1 MAVRSG
7 YRAGARLA
15 VALGLLVVTAAALL
29 LARDDEKDKQPG
41 SASAAQLKPRGDA
54 VVHPTG
60 LLPVPQAAT
69 DGPSLTR
76 KASLFVSPDGA
87 DTGQCGRSTPCG
99 SFEHAYEVA
108 SPGEVVEVADGS
120 YGAQQFSGSTKAGDQ
135 QVVFRPAPGA
145 SVTTGPLTFG
155 GNLATDRGPSGI
167 TVRDMTIAGFVTQGS
182 SRLAFVRVTLRG
194 NFAIQGGAGISVIGG
209 SAGGTRDGSHSE
221 IAAWVDGDGRVEPPS
236 RVLVDGVV
244 FHDVQLS
251 KPSDHIE
258 CLQATDVRGLVV
270 RNSRFVRCDT
280 FDLRLDRYR
289 TDGPHDVLIENN
301 VFAHTGDRFGGTTY
315 YGLAV
320 RAGHHVQIR
329 SNSSDTGWAGPE
341 PGTPIT
347 AWRVSANAMPGGR
360 CDDRITYSY
369 NLWAGAGPCG
379 ATDMDGDAKFVD
391 PDRGDLRLR
400 PGSPAIDAAGG
411 RSAAAEVDHQRRRR
425 ISPDIGAFEGPALGC
440 CADPLPR
447 E

>member
-1 MAVRSG
+1 
-7 YRAGARLA
+7 
-15 VALGLLVVTAAALL
+15 VV
-29 LARDDEKDKQPG
+29 K
-41 SASAAQLKPRGDA
+41 
-54 VVHPTG
+54 
-60 LLPVPQAAT
+60 
-69 DGPSLTR
+69 GPSFSQPP
-76 KASLFVSPDGA
+76 SLFVSRAGSDSGKCRRSAPCA
-87 DTGQCGRSTPCG
+87 TFGRA
-99 SFEHAYEVA
+99 HDVA
-108 SPGEVVEVADGS
+108 SPGDVIEVAEGRYGPQKFLGATKPGS
-120 YGAQQFSGSTKAGDQ
+120 E

-145 SVTTGPLTFG
+145 SVTTGAMTFG
-155 GNLATDRGPSGI
+155 GPLASDRGPSGI
-167 TVRDMTIAGFVTQGS
+167 VVRGMTIGGFVSQGS
-182 SRLAFVRVTLRG
+182 SRLRFVDVTMQG

-209 SAGGTRDGSHSE
+209 RVGGTRDGSHSE
-221 IAAWVDGDGRVEPPS
+221 IAAWVDARGQVEPPT

-251 KPSDHIE
+251 KPADHME
-258 CLQATDVRGLVV
+258 CLQATDVRGFIV

-280 FDLRLDRYR
+280 FDLRVDRYR

-301 VFAHTGDRFGGTTY
+301 VFVHTRDRFGGTTY

-320 RAGHHVQIR
+320 RAGHGVHIR

-347 AWRVSANAMPGGR
+347 AWHVSANAMPGGR
-360 CDDRITYSY
+360 CDDRITYSN

-379 ATDMDGDAKFVD
+379 ATDMDGDARFVD

-411 RSAAAEVDHQRRRR
+411 RSAAARVDHQGRRRVR
-425 ISPDIGAFEGPALGC
+425 PDIGAFEGPALT
-440 CADPLPR
+440 

>member
-7 YRAGARLA
+7 YRARARLA
-15 VALGLLVVTAAALL
+15 VALGLMVVTVAALL
-29 LARDDEKDKQPG
+29 LARDDEQGRQPG
-41 SASAAQLKPRGDA
+41 SASAARLKQRGDA
-54 VVHPTG
+54 APQPKG
-60 LLPVPQAAT
+60 LLPVPQAAM

-87 DTGQCGRSTPCG
+87 DTGQCGRSTPCATFG
-99 SFEHAYEVA
+99 HAYDVA
-108 SPGEVVEVADGS
+108 SAGEVVEVAEGRYGS
-120 YGAQQFSGSTKAGDQ
+120 QELPGTTKPGGQ

-155 GNLATDRGPSGI
+155 GQLATDRGPSGI

-182 SRLAFVRVTLRG
+182 SRLAFVNVTFQG
-194 NFAIQGGAGISVIGG
+194 NFAIQGGTDISVIGG
-209 SAGGTRDGSHSE
+209 RAGGTRDGSHSE

-244 FHDVQLS
+244 FHDVRLS

-280 FDLRLDRYR
+280 FDLRVDRYR
-289 TDGPHDVLIENN
+289 TDGPRDVLIENN
-301 VFAHTGDRFGGTTY
+301 VFVHTRDRFGGTTY

-320 RAGHHVQIR
+320 RAGHAVQIR
-329 SNSSDTGWAGPE
+329 SNSSDIGWAGPE

-360 CDDRITYSY
+360 CDDRIAYSH
-369 NLWAGAGPCG
+369 NLWISGEGCDSSD
-379 ATDMDGDAKFVD
+379 TTGDPRFVD
-391 PDRGDLRLR
+391 DSHGDLRLL
-400 PGSPAIDAAGG
+400 PGSPALNAASREG
-411 RSAAAEVDHQRRRR
+411 AASVDHQLRRRVH
-425 ISPDIGAFEGPALGC
+425 PDIGAFEGPVR
-440 CADPLPR
+440 P
-447 E
+447 